1 MSVHDRPDWMMDEC
15 WVEAQPTFKDA
26 GKNRSRDGQGHAS
39 KSEERLYLKKVFI
52 ILKEIWDNVNLLILL
67 INRVSCDLSAAPDG
81 TASLKRSVS
90 VFYSAFSL
98 E

>member
-39 KSEERLYLKKVFI
+39 KSEERLYLKKVFTAFLAI
-52 ILKEIWDNVNLLILL
+52 SPRFRSAPAPVGTGRDRHRPAQDSPRRVLL
-67 INRVSCDLSAAPDG
+67 N
-81 TASLKRSVS
+81 
-90 VFYSAFSL
+90 
-98 E
+98 